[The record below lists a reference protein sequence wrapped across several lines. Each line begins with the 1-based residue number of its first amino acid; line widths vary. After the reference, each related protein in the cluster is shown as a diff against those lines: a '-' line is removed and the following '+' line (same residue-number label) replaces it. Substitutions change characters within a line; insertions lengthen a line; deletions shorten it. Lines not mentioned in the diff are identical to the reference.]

1 MMTGIRRWKTAQ
13 YAERKWWQ
21 FYLRNKKVANY
32 LEWKQKYWQQ
42 LISTCGHYFSVNQS
56 MRILDAGCGP
66 AGIFMAFPNNQIS
79 AIDPL
84 INAYENDL
92 PHFKKSNYPNTEFI
106 QTSLENFDS
115 SKKFDL
121 IFCINAINHV
131 HDIQKS
137 FDKLLSLAESGAF
150 IVVTIDAHTHT
161 IFKKIFRLIP
171 GDILHPH
178 QYDVNE
184 YQNMLLQRGC
194 NIEGTELLKHTFLFD
209 YYMVVARK
217 K

>member
-1 MMTGIRRWKTAQ
+1 MAGIRRWKTAQ

-21 FYLRNKKVANY
+21 LYLRNKEVGNY

-42 LISTCGHYFSVNQS
+42 LLSTCGHYFSVPPTAT
-56 MRILDAGCGP
+56 ILDAGCGP
-66 AGIFMAFPNNQIS
+66 AGIFMAFPNNQVT

-84 INAYENDL
+84 LDAYETDL
-92 PHFKKSNYPNTEFI
+92 PHFKKENYPHTKFI
-106 QTSLENFDS
+106 QSSLEDFTTEN
-115 SKKFDL
+115 KFDL

-131 HDIQKS
+131 QDIQKS
-137 FDKLLSLAESGAF
+137 FDKLVSYAESGAY

-161 IFKKIFRLIP
+161 IFKKIFRFIP

-178 QYDVNE
+178 QFDVNE

-194 NIEGTELLKHTFLFD
+194 TIEGTELLKHTFLFD
-209 YYMVVARK
+209 YYMVIAK
-217 K
+217 KK